1 MCKIIAPLATKSM
14 DGCLKLLTL
23 DQLSTSFT
31 SAGAAALPVVV
42 VVLSLLGHHM
52 DEVHIHST
60 GIYP

>member
-1 MCKIIAPLATKSM
+1 M

-31 SAGAAALPVVV
+31 SADAAAALLVVV

-60 GIYP
+60 WIYP